1 MDGADQANYFLE
13 IAKPQQG
20 DLLPMLDLEGDGGA
34 SPEQVASG
42 ALAWVNTVEKATG
55 RKPFLYTT
63 ASFFAKIGNPKG
75 FEECPLWVAE
85 YGVTKPKL
93 PAAWT
98 LYTIWQYSQN
108 GSVSGVTGDVDMDN
122 FNGSA
127 ETLEKFRL

>member
-1 MDGADQANYFLE
+1 
-13 IAKPQQG
+13 
-20 DLLPMLDLEGDGGA
+20 MLDLEGDGGA

-42 ALAWVNTVEKATG
+42 ALAWVDTVEKATG

-85 YGVTKPKL
+85 YGVTKPNL

-127 ETLEKFRL
+127 DTLEKFRL